1 MRSFARILVMGTTD
15 RLSTKIHVDQLMDA
29 IANNCGNVE
38 RLELRWDP
46 EALRFSDKGQKAID
60 IIRVKCLKL
69 SCLVLT

>member
-1 MRSFARILVMGTTD
+1 MGTMD

-29 IANNCGNVE
+29 IANNCANLE